1 MRFRRF
7 SAPLCAVLY
16 LAFGGAGSL
25 AAESPVYISQTYIDT
40 LIQRAYYMLN
50 ATEEI
55 SRAAPQKEDAI
66 AEAKS
71 IIKKLKKIAEGDK
84 NKKYILWKVGELES
98 QIYLEEK
105 GLLLE
110 KDRKRQMAVN
120 ELIGPFNGEL
130 AKPRPDFARLND
142 FYARMKDLD
151 AAKAGDLEY
160 SIRDRSKGL
169 SREIAAFI
177 EQCIDKGDF
186 DRAREDLAY
195 CKNNE
200 GSLEISLTR
209 YSTLTAKVQAHV
221 SVDNEKAFI
230 AANLIKADNACKRND
245 LGVARAIMKTIAVR
259 LDGIKGVLYQ
269 REWDKLYFGNKRI
282 ARAIE
287 HKEDSLISL
296 NLVLLKNQ
304 GVGAATEFS
313 DSVLKKWD
321 VAPEKIGKVNYA
333 ILEVAVA
340 QKKRD
345 NNGLSKD
352 VEALV
357 DNPQDSG
364 SMMDD
369 ILAAAKIKAKAKAD
383 SARLAEEGNKHLTLV
398 ERVRLDNMRL
408 AEQGKEQ
415 REQKRMKENQ
425 DKAQHLL
432 VEIYTL
438 LEKGKRT
445 TAKDEFKDKQGF
457 FKESLAAD
465 VYKKLETAI
474 SRDTTQRKN

>member
-296 NLVLLKNQ
+296 NLVLLRNQ

-313 DSVLKKWD
+313 DSVLGKWD

-383 SARLAEEGNKHLTLV
+383 SARLAEEGNKHLTSV